1 MMDLAN
7 LSNDQLRHLPDSDE
21 PPTPPCTRK
30 QIRVTL
36 EERRAEEYKQR
47 VDESEARAA
56 TAEGKNRNLKLCMA
70 HAKPVCLATFTCMF
84 FPMKLTPPL
93 ERAEHNYVL

>member
-1 MMDLAN
+1 MDLAN
-7 LSNDQLRHLPDSDE
+7 LSNDQLRHLLDSDE

-56 TAEGKNRNLKLCMA
+56 TAEGETRIL
-70 HAKPVCLATFTCMF
+70 
-84 FPMKLTPPL
+84 
-93 ERAEHNYVL
+93 NYVWLMRNRCALQHLRACSSR